1 MATWFG
7 EHWIKIGSILGA
19 VILLCGLGAVLAVL
33 MLGSLAFGAWQ
44 WGGSRFEGPGRQ
56 AIVLGQGGRGGPDG
70 MRQDRFTD
78 PSLLR
83 DDQRGE
89 FGRPDFAT
97 RHFFAADAHSGKGL
111 TGAVIDLEANSFTV
125 EITGGDELTVN
136 VTDDTRVWLVE
147 SESEG
152 DFSDLS
158 TGSTVVV
165 LGRTSDETID
175 ARGLVVMPAGERG
188 GGRVTAIDGDKI
200 TVEDLN
206 GAVTLVTTDETE
218 FRSGKSEASLTDLEP
233 GEFVI
238 AFGDKQ
244 KDGTLE
250 ARLVFVGQH
259 GLGSIWPG
267 TGF

>member
-19 VILLCGLGAVLAVL
+19 VVLLGGLGAVLAVL
-33 MLGSLAFGAWQ
+33 LLGSLAFGAWQ

-78 PSLLR
+78 PSFFR
-83 DDQRGE
+83 DEQRGE

-97 RHFFAADAHSGKGL
+97 RHFFAADAHNGKGL
-111 TGAVIDLEANSFTV
+111 TGQVTDLEADSFTV
-125 EITGGDELTVN
+125 ETTGGDELTVH
-136 VTDDTRVWLVE
+136 VTDDTSIWLLE
-147 SESEG
+147 RESEG
-152 DFSDLS
+152 DFNDLS
-158 TGSTVVV
+158 TGSTVLV

-188 GGRVTAIDGDKI
+188 GGRVTAVDGDKI

-218 FRSGKSEASLTDLEP
+218 FRSGKSEASLADLEP

-250 ARLVFVGQH
+250 ARLVFVGQRELG
-259 GLGSIWPG
+259 GLWSTI
-267 TGF
+267 GF